1 MAHKDEA
8 QPSECGASAPQ
19 ISPLNEAETAWIDM
33 LVSQADQA
41 GLMASP
47 AALQDFLVAER
58 TAWSS
63 VAPEEREDPN
73 PTVSMIGAALG
84 QMLVNQ
90 CDLSWALVTDEY
102 GTDAAVIG
110 DPGSITLFPIN
121 AVAKRWTGQSEGDLA
136 DYVEG
141 THRAIERLRRAEAT
155 TA

>member
-58 TAWSS
+58 TA
-63 VAPEEREDPN
+63 
-73 PTVSMIGAALG
+73 
-84 QMLVNQ
+84 
-90 CDLSWALVTDEY
+90 
-102 GTDAAVIG
+102 
-110 DPGSITLFPIN
+110 
-121 AVAKRWTGQSEGDLA
+121 
-136 DYVEG
+136 
-141 THRAIERLRRAEAT
+141 
-155 TA
+155 